1 MFNDMSLFSIYRVC
15 VAEATDYRGGSRKQ
29 QQKVRAMIKLI
40 QWQAT
45 ND

>member
-1 MFNDMSLFSIYRVC
+1 MEI